1 MTRLEVER
9 FDRLSTIR
17 ALRVRNWAAERAADE
32 LAGRTV
38 WCAAASP
45 RGRTAA
51 RSLGELLR
59 RAADDVAA
67 DPLDVT
73 GGEPLRALARR
84 LDAMLAGAGPSPG
97 SLGAEE
103 ATLCAEAAAVA
114 EELIGGAVARDDVV
128 VVHDVVTALLVQAAR
143 EQGAHTVWHVH
154 ATRRDDP
161 DAVSG
166 ARAAFAFLHRYTAG
180 VDAYIMTWPERAG
193 HGTVVER
200 VAAAMPD
207 GDVVAAKEIPAVDD
221 PAARRTLAW
230 RTALADV
237 VTDDRAG
244 HVGGTIRVRPAV
256 PVR

>member
-45 RGRTAA
+45 HGRTAA
-51 RSLGELLR
+51 RTLSELLR
-59 RAADDVAA
+59 HAADDVAA

-84 LDAMLAGAGPSPG
+84 LDAMLGGAGPSPAP
-97 SLGAEE
+97 LGAEE
-103 ATLCAEAAAVA
+103 AALCAEAAGLA
-114 EELIGGAVARDDVV
+114 EALIGRGVARDDVV
-128 VVHDVVTALLVQAAR
+128 VVNDVLTALLVQAAR
-143 EQGAHTVWHVH
+143 ERGAHTVWHVH
-154 ATRRDDP
+154 ATSRDDA
-161 DAVSG
+161 DAVRG
-166 ARAAFAFLHRYTAG
+166 ARAAHAFLHRYTAA
-180 VDAYIMTWPERAG
+180 VDAYIMTWPEPAG
-193 HGTVVER
+193 HGQVVER
-200 VAAAMPD
+200 VAAAMPS

-221 PAARRTLAW
+221 PGAPRTLAW

-237 VTDDRAG
+237 LTDDRAG
-244 HVGGTIRVRPAV
+244 HVGGTVRVRPAV
-256 PVR
+256 PAR